1 MQLHD
6 KLCTHNKT
14 PDDEWAVIMQE
25 KTKFAKLP
33 TSSEVTNLSCTFEA
47 NL

>member
-14 PDDEWAVIMQE
+14 PDDVIMQE
-25 KTKFAKLP
+25 KTKIAKLP